1 MILEIHTWILEIHTN
16 TRKDKRKVES
26 CSNNRKTHAT
36 VTMNF
41 ILFIFFYL
49 WILFYLLILSYLQE
63 ELRVAPKLRES
74 SACAFSLHQVFPE
87 NHLTLSCSVSSA
99 SILFSQAYV
108 ATIKTALLMR
118 HKRICKL
125 RNPGSRKGKIL
136 QPLHVL
142 V

>member
-1 MILEIHTWILEIHTN
+1 
-16 TRKDKRKVES
+16 
-26 CSNNRKTHAT
+26 
-36 VTMNF
+36 MNF

-63 ELRVAPKLRES
+63 ELRVAPKLRK
-74 SACAFSLHQVFPE
+74 SAYAFSLRQVFPE
-87 NHLTLSCSVSSA
+87 EHLALSCSVSSA

-118 HKRICKL
+118 RKHICKL
-125 RNPGSRKGKIL
+125 RNPGSRKEKIL
-136 QPLHVL
+136 QPLQVL